1 MEVAFA
7 IGVPIQKGKPVLS
20 KYVSKIHYSLKKEF

>member
-1 MEVAFA
+1 MEIAFA

-20 KYVSKIHYSLKKEF
+20 KYVSKIHSLKKEF